1 MSEIQKYNQA
11 MDAIHAPESLYSEV
25 WNMTIEK
32 EHIPIPHIRRRIMI
46 LAAALVL
53 MLAIGLTA
61 YAAGTSIYGWGGNF
75 EVRHIKTKSGERTE
89 SVLHT
94 DSLTEPVRFENDRMI
109 FIVNGEEIDITD
121 KISETEPFHY
131 AYTDEEG
138 IIHYWIVGRNGP
150 ELTNYGYGEF
160 LYKEGENWLGGYSA
174 RTNLDK
180 DGKGPDWLQDGKKEL
195 NIPW

>member
-32 EHIPIPHIRRRIMI
+32 EHKPIPHIRRRIMI

-53 MLAIGLTA
+53 MLALSMTA
-61 YAAGTSIYGWGGNF
+61 YAAGTSLFGWKDNF
-75 EVRHIKTKSGERTE
+75 EVRYTKTEGGMLAQPI
-89 SVLHT
+89 LHT
-94 DSLTEPVRFENDRMI
+94 ESLTEPVRFEDERMI
-109 FIVNGEEIDITD
+109 FIVNDESIDITD
-121 KISETEPFHY
+121 LVSESRAFHY
-131 AYTDEEG
+131 SYTDEGG
-138 IIHYWIVGRNGP
+138 IVHEWLVGKNGP
-150 ELTNYGYGEF
+150 ALTNYGFAEYLRNVE
-160 LYKEGENWLGGYSA
+160 EDWVVGYSA

-180 DGKGPDWLQDGKKEL
+180 DGKGPDWLQNGKKEL

>member
-1 MSEIQKYNQA
+1 MSEMQKYNCA
-11 MDAIHAPESLYSEV
+11 MDAIHAPESLVSEV
-25 WNMTIEK
+25 MNMTVYK
-32 EHIPIPHIRRRIMI
+32 EQRGVRHFGRRIVI

-53 MLAIGLTA
+53 MLALSMTA
-61 YAAGTSIYGWGGNF
+61 YAVGTSIYGWGGNF
-75 EVRHIKTKSGERTE
+75 EVRHTKTKGGEKTE

-94 DSLTEPVRFENDRMI
+94 ESLTEPVRFEDDRMI

-121 KISETEPFHY
+121 QISETEPFHY
-131 AYTDEEG
+131 EYTDAEG

-174 RTNLDK
+174 RANLDK
-180 DGKGPDWLQDGKKEL
+180 DGKGPDWLQNGKKEL

>member
-1 MSEIQKYNQA
+1 MSEMQKYNHA
-11 MDAIHAPESLYSEV
+11 MDAIHAPESLVSEV
-25 WNMTIEK
+25 MNMTVSREQGVAR
-32 EHIPIPHIRRRIMI
+32 HFGRRIVI

-53 MLAIGLTA
+53 MLALGMTA
-61 YAAGTSIYGWGGNF
+61 YAAGTCINGWGGNF

-131 AYTDEEG
+131 AYTD
-138 IIHYWIVGRNGP
+138 
-150 ELTNYGYGEF
+150 
-160 LYKEGENWLGGYSA
+160 
-174 RTNLDK
+174 
-180 DGKGPDWLQDGKKEL
+180 
-195 NIPW
+195 

>member
-1 MSEIQKYNQA
+1 MSEIQKYNCA
-11 MDAIHAPESLYSEV
+11 MDAIHAPESLVSEV
-25 WNMTIEK
+25 MNMTVYK
-32 EHIPIPHIRRRIMI
+32 EQREVRHFVRRIVI

-53 MLAIGLTA
+53 MLALSMTA
-61 YAAGTSIYGWGGNF
+61 YAVGTSIYGWGGNF
-75 EVRHIKTKSGERTE
+75 EVRHTKTKGGEKTE

-94 DSLTEPVRFENDRMI
+94 ESLTEPVRFEDDRMI

-121 KISETEPFHY
+121 QISETKPFHY
-131 AYTDEEG
+131 EYTDAEG

-174 RTNLDK
+174 RANLDK
-180 DGKGPDWLQDGKKEL
+180 DGKGPDWLQNGKKEL